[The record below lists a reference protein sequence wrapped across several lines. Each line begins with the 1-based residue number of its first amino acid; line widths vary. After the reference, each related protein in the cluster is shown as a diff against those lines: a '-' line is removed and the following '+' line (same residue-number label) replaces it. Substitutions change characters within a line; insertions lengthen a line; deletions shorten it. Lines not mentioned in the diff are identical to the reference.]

1 MTELRRFLSE
11 PGYINERHK
20 GFRSGAASETD
31 DAPAEETNEDS
42 EDGDE

>member
-1 MTELRRFLSE
+1 MCIRDS
-11 PGYINERHK
+11 
-20 GFRSGAASETD
+20 FRSGAASETD